1 MMQNRD
7 IVGFNR
13 IWRKI
18 NQRLYGFY
26 FDLSDDSLD
35 DVEREIENLKK
46 YFRKIKNV

>member
-1 MMQNRD
+1 MQKEQ

-26 FDLSDDSLD
+26 FNLSKDSLD
-35 DVEREIENLKK
+35 DVEREIDNLKK
-46 YFRKIKNV
+46 YLREVRK